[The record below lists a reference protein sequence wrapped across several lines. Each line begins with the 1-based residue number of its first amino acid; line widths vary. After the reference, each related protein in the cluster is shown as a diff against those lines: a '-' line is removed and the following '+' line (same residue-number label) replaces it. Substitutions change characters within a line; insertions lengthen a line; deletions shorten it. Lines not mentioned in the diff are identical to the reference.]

1 MKESEIHLRRLRSD
15 EWDEV
20 ATLIFD
26 STNTWYSKHFS
37 KNVFNGQPSAAR
49 VFPEV
54 YELLDPGCCLIAE
67 CKATARMAGSCFVH
81 PRETHLSLG
90 IMNVHPKFYGRGVAG
105 ILLREVIAM
114 AEADGK
120 PVRLV
125 SSAMNLDSFSLY
137 TRHGFVPRA
146 AFQDMFVAVPEDG
159 LDVAEPA
166 GRERVREAVAGD
178 AEGMAALEME
188 LCHIRRADDFR
199 HFIENEAGIWHASVI
214 ENSRGEIDG
223 FLCSVNHPG
232 SNMIGPGAM
241 RTQADAVAL
250 LHAELDAHR
259 GRAPVFLA
267 PVESADLVRTAYSW
281 GARNCE
287 VHFCQV
293 LGQFEGF
300 GGVSMPTFM
309 PETG

>member
-1 MKESEIHLRRLRSD
+1 MMNSEVELRRLHES

-26 STNTWYSKHFS
+26 STNSWYQKNFS

-54 YELLDPGCCLIAE
+54 YEMMDPGCCIIAE
-67 CKATARMAGSCFVH
+67 SGGRMAGSCFVH
-81 PRETHLSLG
+81 PRETHFSLG
-90 IMNVHPKFYGRGVAG
+90 IMNVHPKFYGRGIAG
-105 ILLREVIAM
+105 VILREIIAM
-114 AEADGK
+114 AEAESK

-146 AFQDMFVAVPEDG
+146 TYQDMFLPVPEDG
-159 LDVAEPA
+159 LAAEAPA
-166 GRERVREAVAGD
+166 GRARVREATPED
-178 AEGMAALEME
+178 AVTMADLEME
-188 LCHIRRADDFR
+188 LSHIRREKDFR
-199 HFIENEAGIWHASVI
+199 HFIENAAGIWHVSVI
-214 ENSRGEIDG
+214 ENEGGSGIDG

-232 SNMIGPGAM
+232 SNMLGPGVM
-241 RTQADAVAL
+241 RTDADAAAL
-250 LHAELDAHR
+250 IHAELDVHR
-259 GRAPVFLA
+259 GRAPVFLV
-267 PVESADLVRTAYSW
+267 PVDAAELVQTVYSW

-287 VHFCQV
+287 MHLCQV
-293 LGQFEGF
+293 LGEFKGF
-300 GGVSMPTFM
+300 DGIAMPTFM